1 MESVSFPDNG
11 GRRGKED
18 RRRATDV
25 GYSPDRRS
33 GQERRGLEDRRE
45 TPRM

>member
-1 MESVSFPDNG
+1 MESVPYPDNG

-18 RRRATDV
+18 RRRAIDM

-33 GQERRGLEDRRE
+33 DQERRGPEDRRE